1 MPVHNFINR
10 KVQQSPGVKAENR
23 IGPYEPDHDADVA
36 AFRHLF
42 FSGALSATARIYAG
56 SSLCTI

>member
-1 MPVHNFINR
+1 M
-10 KVQQSPGVKAENR
+10 NR
-23 IGPYEPDHDADVA
+23 IMMPMWLLSGI
-36 AFRHLF
+36 F